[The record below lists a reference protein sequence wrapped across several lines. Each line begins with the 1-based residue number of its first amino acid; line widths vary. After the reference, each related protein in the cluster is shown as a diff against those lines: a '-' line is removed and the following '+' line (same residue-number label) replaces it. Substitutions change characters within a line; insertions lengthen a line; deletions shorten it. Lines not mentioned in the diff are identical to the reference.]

1 MVYWGFFRI
10 FGIYYKNDEMGR
22 YYEDLD
28 TLIELIKKFDKKK
41 TTAEFILKLA
51 RILKDNPNKTISDAI
66 KEAKKQVL

>member
-28 TLIELIKKFDKKK
+28 TLIELVKKLDKKK
-41 TTAEFILKLA
+41 LTAEFILKMA
-51 RILKDNPNKTISDAI
+51 RILKDNPNQTITNAI
-66 KEAKKQVL
+66 KEAKKRVL